1 MSPRCYKNRHLHF
14 FLCIWPLSFI
24 ASNHCIIALEWVL
37 KVSFLVHK
45 GYWVILEFKNP
56 PTCVKQCPSLSDQK
70 QFYTSTHA
78 ERNMKTMVGEN
89 MFRDFFFFF
98 FSLFLLPPHLCG
110 LFSELTFCSTQKEQ
124 KDEAKRFCWITI
136 EKSYRGKNSKRII

>member
-1 MSPRCYKNRHLHF
+1 MMSPRCYKNRHLHF

-89 MFRDFFFFF
+89 MFRDFYFFFF
-98 FSLFLLPPHLCG
+98 PVSASTTSLWAIHWVDILLN
-110 LFSELTFCSTQKEQ
+110 TKR
-124 KDEAKRFCWITI
+124 AKRWSKKVLLNNNREII
-136 EKSYRGKNSKRII
+136 QGKKQ